1 MSVTDDRPRAGRGR
15 TSGSSST
22 SPRPPRSD
30 RNARPERPARTGR
43 ATRTGSRTAPPSAT
57 RVALRSAWDS
67 PVTSYYLI
75 GSVTLVLVA
84 LGLVFVLSSSTIF
97 SLSRNGGV
105 LGAFQSQAMYA
116 VLVLPLAWAV
126 SRLPV
131 RVLRV
136 LAWPAYLGAL
146 GLQLAVVV
154 LPASMKTIS
163 GGNITGIS
171 LGPIYFQPA
180 EFAKL
185 ALALWL
191 GSVLAAKQH
200 QLGQIRHLLL
210 PVIGAGVMIGAQLYT
225 NDLGTALV
233 LGALVAGALWVAG
246 LPGRFFAALGMCG
259 LAVVAFMA
267 MQGETRMARILGLF
281 DRDSLE
287 DDGLAYQTTHALQ
300 ALGTGGFSG
309 VGLGGSR
316 TKWLYL
322 PEANNDFIL
331 AIIGEELGLLGVL
344 LVLVLFGLL
353 MLGLTHIVLR
363 HPDPV
368 AKITTAAV
376 GAWILSQALVNIG
389 VVIGVLPV
397 IGIPLPFI
405 STGGSSLIATV
416 LAIGLVLAFARDEPG
431 AREALLARRGAVR
444 RSFGVLARRGRG
456 A

>member
-1 MSVTDDRPRAGRGR
+1 MSVTDDLPRAGRGR

-22 SPRPPRSD
+22 SPRPPRSG
-30 RNARPERPARTGR
+30 RTGR
-43 ATRTGSRTAPPSAT
+43 PPRTGSRTAPPSAT

-97 SLSRNGGV
+97 SLSRDGGV

-146 GLQLAVVV
+146 GLQLLPIVV
-154 LPASMKTIS
+154 PGIATTS
-163 GGNITGIS
+163 GGNITGID
-171 LGPIYFQPA
+171 LGVIYFQPA

-200 QLGQIRHLLL
+200 QLGQLRHVAL
-210 PVIGAGVMIGAQLYT
+210 PATGAAVMMAAQLYT
-225 NDLGTALV
+225 HDLGTALV

-246 LPGRFFAALGMCG
+246 LPARFFAGLGIAA

-267 MQGETRMARILGLF
+267 TQGTTRMARIMALFNPDALDSEGLGWQS
-281 DRDSLE
+281 DK
-287 DDGLAYQTTHALQ
+287 ALQ

-353 MLGLTHIVLR
+353 MLGLTRIVLR

-416 LAIGLVLAFARDEPG
+416 LAIGLVLAFVRDEPG